1 MITRKVK
8 RFLPITWADAKPGYV
23 LRIKSGQEFPADCL
37 ILDIQGAAGQKCFV
51 TAGPFDDSTGIIQ
64 KKSFGGT
71 SNKTGSKQNE
81 QHLAEMISGFLK
93 YEYNYFGYIYG
104 SFKLNENPAAA
115 EFDHDNVVQRGALLT
130 QTPQVI
136 CLVLNVG
143 DQCMGSVYK
152 DPKQARETTTNLRL
166 RSMVKTQRSFDKA
179 YKHSIRLFLVS
190 LAILYVVF
198 TGLAIY
204 LASSD
209 RFFNVTSFE
218 KQIME
223 SIDINILHYI
233 KKGMGFFSILLSSIP
248 LSFSNIIDLLVLTHT
263 NFAEWDVNITPAGI
277 EFLYPHATLAFG
289 KVAHLF
295 FSRTAL
301 QRDDQ

>member
-1 MITRKVK
+1 
-8 RFLPITWADAKPGYV
+8 
-23 LRIKSGQEFPADCL
+23 
-37 ILDIQGAAGQKCFV
+37 
-51 TAGPFDDSTGIIQ
+51 
-64 KKSFGGT
+64 
-71 SNKTGSKQNE
+71 
-81 QHLAEMISGFLK
+81 
-93 YEYNYFGYIYG
+93 
-104 SFKLNENPAAA
+104 
-115 EFDHDNVVQRGALLT
+115 
-130 QTPQVI
+130 
-136 CLVLNVG
+136 
-143 DQCMGSVYK
+143 
-152 DPKQARETTTNLRL
+152 
-166 RSMVKTQRSFDKA
+166 MVKTQRSFDKA

-190 LAILYVVF
+190 LTILYVVF

-209 RFFNVTSFE
+209 KFFNVTSFE

-223 SIDINILHYI
+223 SIDIDVFHYL

-295 FSRTAL
+295 FSRSAL
-301 QRDDQ
+301 QRDD